1 MMQAVV
7 VNGKSPAEAIKILA
21 DAADKAKAKFSKK

>member
-7 VNGKSPAEAIKILA
+7 VNGKSPADAIKILQ
-21 DAADKAKAKFSKK
+21 DAADKAKAKFAKK